1 MSTASFANHR
11 TLPALSRHLP
21 LPLPFPHWVGRA
33 LRHAASAWLLLAA
46 MVGVAAPD
54 EAILPELDRL
64 ERSLRARPHELDAP
78 LLALQART
86 APGSEDRIN
95 VLFVRGQA
103 AALARE
109 RGIVE
114 SINTELSAWPN
125 PALQPAASLTRAC
138 VAGALHRAQGDV
150 RDAIKAIEVM
160 ELPIYAQVP
169 TVIKLRCRTMLSN
182 LLGDAGRADESI
194 VSQLQVL
201 RLAEATG
208 QIWRRATALNSLAW
222 YYHRAEQHQRAVQT
236 HEEALRQAE
245 LDPDPMLMNN
255 VYTVR
260 GIINSGE
267 AGNSIALQSLTKA
280 LDYANLT
287 GADAVRALGMGN
299 LSDFYLRNANFPRA
313 LRMAEDALPLARK
326 ARDLNAEILARLNM
340 GLAKIAMG
348 RVAEG
353 RADTRAGILLDEQQG
368 ASASVAESWQE
379 LGAFLERAGDLTGA
393 IDAHHEYRRMIDQ
406 ALREDTRKAVLE
418 AQERYDA
425 EQRAKETELLN
436 RDNHLKTEQIRARDL
451 ELQLWAALAG
461 CVVLLAVLMG
471 VAYQRI
477 RKTNQALAH
486 SNESL
491 KVQSER
497 DPLTGLANRRH
508 FQAVIKQASQGGP
521 LSGSIFLID
530 IDHFKRIND
539 LHGHAAGDQVL
550 MEVARRL
557 GHAVRD
563 GDLVVRWGGEEF
575 LIWVQSSDAA
585 LAQHLAQ
592 RLLDLIAGAPMSLGN
607 AAKQAINVTASLGF
621 ATLPM
626 PPHGLRLSWERAIDL
641 VDTVMYL
648 AKAHGRNRAYGIESI
663 NAVDEAALAL
673 LANRMEA
680 AWHEGQVSLV
690 ALQASLGGGVST
702 GFNASAFAE
711 LTR

>member
-1 MSTASFANHR
+1 MSPVSFANHHPP
-11 TLPALSRHLP
+11 PALPVLLRHGI
-21 LPLPFPHWVGRA
+21 GRV
-33 LRHAASAWLLLAA
+33 LRHAVGGWLLVTAL
-46 MVGVAAPD
+46 VGVAASD
-54 EAILPELDRL
+54 EAVMPELDRL

-78 LLALQART
+78 LRALQART
-86 APGSEDRIN
+86 APGTEDRLN
-95 VLFVRGQA
+95 VLFVRGLA

-114 SINTELSAWPN
+114 SINNELSAWPN
-125 PALQPAASLTRAC
+125 PSLQPAAALTQAC
-138 VAGALHRAQGDV
+138 VAGALNKAQGDV
-150 RDAIKAIEVM
+150 RDATKAVSVM
-160 ELPIYAQVP
+160 ELPIYAQAP
-169 TVIKLRCRTMLSN
+169 PLIKLRCRSALAN
-182 LLGDAGRADESI
+182 YLDEAGRADESI
-194 VSQLQVL
+194 VNQLQVL

-208 QIWRRATALNSLAW
+208 QSWRRAMALDSLAY

-236 HEEALRQAE
+236 QGEALREAE
-245 LDPDPMLMNN
+245 LDPDPMLMNAIF
-255 VYTVR
+255 TTR
-260 GIINSGE
+260 GIVHSDE
-267 AGNSIALQSLTKA
+267 ADNSISLQAQTKA
-280 LDYANLT
+280 LDYARQA
-287 GADAVRALGMGN
+287 GADGIRALGMGN
-299 LSDFYLRNANFPRA
+299 LADVYLKQGDFSRA

-326 ARDLNAEILARLNM
+326 ARNLNAEILARLNL
-340 GLAKIAMG
+340 GLAKIALG

-368 ASASVAESWQE
+368 ATASVAESWQE
-379 LGAFLERAGDLTGA
+379 LGAYLERAGDLSGA

-406 ALREDTRKAVLE
+406 ALRDDTRKTVLE

-425 EQRAKETELLN
+425 EQRAKETELLS
-436 RDNHLKTEQIRARDL
+436 RDNHLKIEQIRARDL

-461 CVVLLAVLMG
+461 CVVLLAALMG

-477 RKTNQALAH
+477 RRTNQALAH
-486 SNESL
+486 SNETL

-508 FQAVIKQASQGGP
+508 FQAVIKQASEGGK

-550 MEVARRL
+550 IEVARRL

-563 GDLVVRWGGEEF
+563 EDLVVRWGGEEF
-575 LIWVQSSDAA
+575 LIWVQSPDPA

-592 RLLDLIAGAPMSLGN
+592 RLLDLIAGEPMSLGN
-607 AAKQAINVTASLGF
+607 AAKQSISVTASLGF

-663 NAVDEAALAL
+663 NAVDETELAL

-680 AWHEGQVSLV
+680 AWHEGQVGLV
-690 ALQASLGGGVST
+690 ALQSSLGSSGSGSVGT
-702 GFNASAFAE
+702 GTGTNASTLAE
-711 LTR
+711 VTP

>member
-1 MSTASFANHR
+1 M
-11 TLPALSRHLP
+11 
-21 LPLPFPHWVGRA
+21 
-33 LRHAASAWLLLAA
+33 
-46 MVGVAAPD
+46 
-54 EAILPELDRL
+54 PELDRL

-78 LLALQART
+78 LRALQART
-86 APGSEDRIN
+86 APGTEDRLN
-95 VLFVRGQA
+95 VLFVRGLA

-114 SINTELSAWPN
+114 SINNELSAWPN
-125 PALQPAASLTRAC
+125 PSLQPAAALTQAC
-138 VAGALHRAQGDV
+138 VAGALNKAQGDV
-150 RDAIKAIEVM
+150 RDATKAVSVM
-160 ELPIYAQVP
+160 ELPIYAQAP
-169 TVIKLRCRTMLSN
+169 PLIKLRCRSALAN
-182 LLGDAGRADESI
+182 YLDEAGRADESI
-194 VSQLQVL
+194 VNQLQVL

-208 QIWRRATALNSLAW
+208 QSWRRAMALDSLAY

-236 HEEALRQAE
+236 QGEALREAE
-245 LDPDPMLMNN
+245 LDPDPMLMNAIF
-255 VYTVR
+255 TTR
-260 GIINSGE
+260 GIVHSDE
-267 AGNSIALQSLTKA
+267 ADNSISLQAQTKA
-280 LDYANLT
+280 LDYARQA
-287 GADAVRALGMGN
+287 GADGIRALGMGN
-299 LSDFYLRNANFPRA
+299 LADVYLKQGDFSRA

-326 ARDLNAEILARLNM
+326 ARNLNAEILARLNL
-340 GLAKIAMG
+340 GLAKIALG

-368 ASASVAESWQE
+368 ATASVAESWQE
-379 LGAFLERAGDLTGA
+379 LGAYLERAGDLSGA

-406 ALREDTRKAVLE
+406 ALRDDTRKTVLE

-425 EQRAKETELLN
+425 EQRAKETELLS
-436 RDNHLKTEQIRARDL
+436 RDNHLKIEQIRARDL

-461 CVVLLAVLMG
+461 CVVLLAALMG

-477 RKTNQALAH
+477 RRTNQALAH
-486 SNESL
+486 SNETL

-508 FQAVIKQASQGGP
+508 FQAVIKQASEGGK

-550 MEVARRL
+550 IEVARRL

-563 GDLVVRWGGEEF
+563 EDLVVRWGGEEF
-575 LIWVQSSDAA
+575 LIWVQSPDPA

-592 RLLDLIAGAPMSLGN
+592 RLLDLIAGEPMSLGN
-607 AAKQAINVTASLGF
+607 AAKQSISVTASLGF

-663 NAVDEAALAL
+663 NAVDETELAL

-680 AWHEGQVSLV
+680 AWHEGQVGLV
-690 ALQASLGGGVST
+690 ALQSSLGSSGSGSVGT
-702 GFNASAFAE
+702 GTGTNASTLAE
-711 LTR
+711 VTP

>member
-1 MSTASFANHR
+1 MSMAFFANHH
-11 TLPALSRHLP
+11 TLPSPLLTTSPHLN
-21 LPLPFPHWVGRA
+21 GRA
-33 LRHAASAWLLLAA
+33 LRLAASGLLLIAA
-46 MVGVAAPD
+46 MVVVAAPG
-54 EAILPELDRL
+54 ESVIPELDRF
-64 ERSLRARPHELDAP
+64 ERSLRARPHMLDAP
-78 LLALQART
+78 LQALQGRT
-86 APGSEDRIN
+86 APGSEDRLN
-95 VLFVRGQA
+95 VLFVRGLA
-103 AALARE
+103 AAGARE
-109 RGIVE
+109 RGLVE
-114 SINTELSAWPN
+114 SIDTELSAWPN
-125 PALQPAASLTRAC
+125 PVLQPAASLTRAC
-138 VAGALHRAQGDV
+138 VSGALYRAQGDL
-150 RDAIKAIEVM
+150 RDATKAGGVV

-169 TVIKLRCRTMLSN
+169 NLIQLRCRAMLASY
-182 LLGDAGRADESI
+182 LDAAGRVDEAI
-194 VSQLQVL
+194 VNQLQVL

-208 QIWRRATALNSLAW
+208 QSWRRAAALNSLAG
-222 YYHRAEQHQRAVQT
+222 YYDRAEQHQRAVQT
-236 HEEALRQAE
+236 HDESLREAE

-255 VYTVR
+255 IYTVR
-260 GIINSGE
+260 GMIYSHD
-267 AGNSIALQSLTKA
+267 ADSSISLQASLKA
-280 LDYANLT
+280 LEFASQA
-287 GADAVRALGMGN
+287 GADAVRALGLGN
-299 LSDFYLRNANFPRA
+299 LADDYLKQSNFAGA
-313 LRMAEDALPLARK
+313 LRVAEEALPLARK
-326 ARDLNAEILARLNM
+326 TRYLGAEILARFNM

-353 RADTRAGILLDEQQG
+353 RADARAGILLDEQQG
-368 ASASVAESWQE
+368 ASANVAGEWQE
-379 LGAFLERAGDLTGA
+379 LGNYLERAGDLTGA

-425 EQRAKETELLN
+425 EQRAKETELLS
-436 RDNHLKTEQIRARDL
+436 RDNYLKTEQIRARDL

-461 CVVLLAVLMG
+461 CVVLLAALMG
-471 VAYQRI
+471 LAYQRI

-486 SNESL
+486 SNETL

-508 FQAVIKQASQGGP
+508 FQAVIKQASAGGK

-550 MEVARRL
+550 IEVAQRL

-575 LIWVQSSDAA
+575 LIWVQSPDAA

-592 RLLDLIAGAPMSLGN
+592 RLLDLIAGSPMPLGN
-607 AAKQAINVTASLGF
+607 AAKQSITVTASLGF

-680 AWHEGQVSLV
+680 AWHEGQVGLV
-690 ALQASLGGGVST
+690 ALQSSVGGGPST
-702 GFNASAFAE
+702 SFNASAFAA
-711 LTR
+711 LNP

>member
-1 MSTASFANHR
+1 M
-11 TLPALSRHLP
+11 
-21 LPLPFPHWVGRA
+21 
-33 LRHAASAWLLLAA
+33 
-46 MVGVAAPD
+46 
-54 EAILPELDRL
+54 PELDRL

-78 LLALQART
+78 LRALQART
-86 APGSEDRIN
+86 APGTEDRLN
-95 VLFVRGQA
+95 VLFVRGLA

-114 SINTELSAWPN
+114 SINNELSAWPN
-125 PALQPAASLTRAC
+125 PSLQPAAALTQAC
-138 VAGALHRAQGDV
+138 VAGALNKAQGDV
-150 RDAIKAIEVM
+150 RDATKAVSVM
-160 ELPIYAQVP
+160 ELPIYAQAP
-169 TVIKLRCRTMLSN
+169 PLIKLRCRSALAN
-182 LLGDAGRADESI
+182 YLDEAGRADESI
-194 VSQLQVL
+194 VNQLQVL

-208 QIWRRATALNSLAW
+208 QSWRRAMALDSLAY

-236 HEEALRQAE
+236 QGDALREAE
-245 LDPDPMLMNN
+245 LDPDPMLMNAIF
-255 VYTVR
+255 TTR
-260 GIINSGE
+260 GIVHSDE
-267 AGNSIALQSLTKA
+267 ADNSISLQAQTKA
-280 LDYANLT
+280 LDYARQA
-287 GADAVRALGMGN
+287 GADGIRALGMGN
-299 LSDFYLRNANFPRA
+299 LADVYLKQGDFSRA

-326 ARDLNAEILARLNM
+326 ARNLNAEILARLNL
-340 GLAKIAMG
+340 GLAKIALG

-368 ASASVAESWQE
+368 ATASVAESWQE
-379 LGAFLERAGDLTGA
+379 LGAYLERAGDLSGA

-406 ALREDTRKAVLE
+406 ALRDDTRKTVLE

-425 EQRAKETELLN
+425 EQRAKETELLS
-436 RDNHLKTEQIRARDL
+436 RDNHLKIEQIRARDL

-461 CVVLLAVLMG
+461 CVVLLAALMG

-477 RKTNQALAH
+477 RRTNQALAH
-486 SNESL
+486 SNETL

-508 FQAVIKQASQGGP
+508 FQAVIKQASEGGK

-550 MEVARRL
+550 IEVARRL

-563 GDLVVRWGGEEF
+563 EDLVVRWGGEEF
-575 LIWVQSSDAA
+575 LIWVQSPDPA

-592 RLLDLIAGAPMSLGN
+592 RLLDLIAGEPMSLGN
-607 AAKQAINVTASLGF
+607 AAKQSISVTASLGF

-663 NAVDEAALAL
+663 NAVDETELAL

-680 AWHEGQVSLV
+680 AWHEGQVGLV
-690 ALQASLGGGVST
+690 ALQSSLGSSGSGSVGT
-702 GFNASAFAE
+702 GTGTNASTLAE
-711 LTR
+711 VTP

>member
-1 MSTASFANHR
+1 MSPVSFANHHPP
-11 TLPALSRHLP
+11 PALPVLLRHGI
-21 LPLPFPHWVGRA
+21 GRV
-33 LRHAASAWLLLAA
+33 LRHAVGGWLLVTAL
-46 MVGVAAPD
+46 VGVAASD
-54 EAILPELDRL
+54 EAVMPELDRL

-78 LLALQART
+78 LRALQART
-86 APGSEDRIN
+86 APGTEDRLN
-95 VLFVRGQA
+95 VLFVRGLA

-114 SINTELSAWPN
+114 SINNELSAWPN
-125 PALQPAASLTRAC
+125 PSLQPAAALTQAC
-138 VAGALHRAQGDV
+138 VAGALNKAQGDV
-150 RDAIKAIEVM
+150 RDATKAVSVM
-160 ELPIYAQVP
+160 ELPIYAQAP
-169 TVIKLRCRTMLSN
+169 PLIKLRCRSALAN
-182 LLGDAGRADESI
+182 YLDEAGRADESI
-194 VSQLQVL
+194 VNQLQVL

-208 QIWRRATALNSLAW
+208 QSWRRAMALDSLAY

-236 HEEALRQAE
+236 QGDALREAE
-245 LDPDPMLMNN
+245 LDPDPMLMNAIF
-255 VYTVR
+255 TTR
-260 GIINSGE
+260 GIVHSDE
-267 AGNSIALQSLTKA
+267 ADNSISLQAQTKA
-280 LDYANLT
+280 LDYARQA
-287 GADAVRALGMGN
+287 GADGIRALGMGN
-299 LSDFYLRNANFPRA
+299 LADVYLKQGDFSRA

-326 ARDLNAEILARLNM
+326 ARNLNAEILARLNL
-340 GLAKIAMG
+340 GLAKIALG

-368 ASASVAESWQE
+368 ATASVAESWQE
-379 LGAFLERAGDLTGA
+379 LGAYLERAGDLSGA

-406 ALREDTRKAVLE
+406 ALRDDTRKTVLE

-425 EQRAKETELLN
+425 EQRAKETELLS
-436 RDNHLKTEQIRARDL
+436 RDNHLKIEQIRARDL

-461 CVVLLAVLMG
+461 CVVLLAALMG

-477 RKTNQALAH
+477 RRTNQALAH
-486 SNESL
+486 SNETL

-508 FQAVIKQASQGGP
+508 FQAVIKQASEGGK

-550 MEVARRL
+550 IEVARRL

-563 GDLVVRWGGEEF
+563 EDLVVRWGGEEF
-575 LIWVQSSDAA
+575 LIWVQSPDPA

-592 RLLDLIAGAPMSLGN
+592 RLLDLIAGEPMSLGN
-607 AAKQAINVTASLGF
+607 AAKQSISVTASLGF

-663 NAVDEAALAL
+663 NAVDETELAL

-680 AWHEGQVSLV
+680 AWHEGQVGLV
-690 ALQASLGGGVST
+690 ALQSSLGSSGSGSVGT
-702 GFNASAFAE
+702 GTGTNASTLAE
-711 LTR
+711 VTP